1 MFLKAIDYKTHSC
14 LNEIVPEKMR
24 ALTYFG
30 SKHIP
35 QLNFDKTWFSAKDFK
50 IMVFLLNVSF
60 CRPEHSLDH
69 TGIFIKAVKYELI

>member
-35 QLNFDKTWFSAKDFK
+35 QLNFDKT
-50 IMVFLLNVSF
+50 
-60 CRPEHSLDH
+60 
-69 TGIFIKAVKYELI
+69 